1 MVKHENFKT
10 CEQSGFCKRNRAYA
24 DNAATLG
31 NTWASPYKLDPKS
44 IEIGHGYV
52 TGTVL
57 KSLRSGGEDVKL
69 PVKVTFLES
78 GVARVT
84 IDELKRQQKDIE
96 LRHGSQVRK
105 ERYNEAAAWA
115 LVKHDEPD
123 KSFSG
128 ESQKEETTV
137 RYGPKQRYRAVI
149 RHDPFSLEFF
159 RDNELHIKLNG
170 KGLLNIEHWRP
181 KVEEVGQVESREEKN
196 EEGEDESTWWE
207 ETFGG
212 NTDSKPRGPESVG
225 IDISFIGYEYV
236 YGIPGHGSTL
246 SLKQTRY
253 YTLPLLHWAIAEL
266 YPEADLAIMTSHIDY
281 IIAMYS
287 SMRWTLP

>member
-1 MVKHENFKT
+1 M
-10 CEQSGFCKRNRAYA
+10 
-24 DNAATLG
+24 
-31 NTWASPYKLDPKS
+31 
-44 IEIGHGYV
+44 
-52 TGTVL
+52 L

-69 PVKVTFLES
+69 PVKVAFLEA
-78 GVARVT
+78 GVTRVT

-105 ERYNEAAAWA
+105 ERYNEAATWA
-115 LVKHDEPD
+115 LVKNGEPD
-123 KSFSG
+123 SSFSG
-128 ESQKEETTV
+128 ESRQEETIV

-149 RHDPFSLEFF
+149 RHDPFSIGFF

-181 KVEEVGQVESREEKN
+181 KVEKVEQMEDKEKKT

-225 IDISFIGYEYV
+225 VDISFIGYEHV

-253 YTLPLLHWAIAEL
+253 YTRGLLHWAVAKFFAG
-266 YPEADLAIMTSHIDY
+266 ADLAITTSHIGY
-281 IIAMYS
+281 IIAIHS
-287 SMRWTLP
+287 SMRWTVR